1 MTGDRHG
8 RSNKRGIGWECVH
21 VAVDERS
28 RHGIAVERVMTDNG
42 SAYKSFAYRELLA
55 EHRIRHKRT
64 RPYTPCT
71 NGKAEG
77 FIKASLRE
85 WA

>member
-1 MTGDRHG
+1 
-8 RSNKRGIGWECVH
+8 
-21 VAVDERS
+21 
-28 RHGIAVERVMTDNG
+28 MTDNG
-42 SAYKSFAYRELLA
+42 SAHKSFAYRELLA